1 MEKDLDPTQMK
12 QASHRSTSQHMKLE
26 RDELDKKEVVIA
38 AKAVLIPE
46 YGIKGKCI
54 NSHNNNMEQY
64 NDYICPNS

>member
-1 MEKDLDPTQMK
+1 
-12 QASHRSTSQHMKLE
+12 MKLE